1 MDSDNKKLTK
11 KERRELKRQ
20 QRLEIE
26 EKKQKQ
32 DSSKKYIG
40 WGVGIAVLI
49 GLGFF
54 LKVAFTPPPPGTI
67 PEIQS
72 INATDHTKGATESA
86 TLLIE
91 YSDFQCPAC
100 RQYYPVVKQL
110 VEEKGDQFM
119 FAYRHFPL
127 TQHENADEAAQ
138 AAEAAGRQG
147 KFWEMHDLLF
157 ERQDA
162 WVETGSPDETFLTY
176 AEELEL
182 NKEQFEA
189 DYQAQELKDK
199 INNDYNSGVKA
210 DVNATPTF
218 FLNGEKIRPGSL
230 DEFSLLI
237 DQANKPQ

>member
-1 MDSDNKKLTK
+1 MDADQKKLTK

-20 QRLEIE
+20 QRLEE
-26 EKKQKQ
+26 EGKKLKQ
-32 DSSKKYIG
+32 ESAKKYIG
-40 WGVGIAVLI
+40 WGIGIAVLI

-54 LKVAFTPPPPGTI
+54 LKVAFTPPPGTI

-72 INATDHTKGATESA
+72 VNPTDRVKGATESA
-86 TLLIE
+86 VLLIE

-110 VEEKGDQFM
+110 VEEKGDQFT

-127 TQHENADEAAQ
+127 TQHENADEAAR
-138 AAEAAGRQG
+138 AAEAAGRQE

-162 WVETGSPDETFLTY
+162 WAETGNPDETFQAY
-176 AEELEL
+176 AEELGL
-182 NKEQFEA
+182 SMDQYTA
-189 DYQAQELKDK
+189 DYTAQELKDK
-199 INNDYNSGVKA
+199 ISNDYNSGVKA
-210 DVNATPTF
+210 GVNATPTF

-237 DQANKPQ
+237 DQANETN